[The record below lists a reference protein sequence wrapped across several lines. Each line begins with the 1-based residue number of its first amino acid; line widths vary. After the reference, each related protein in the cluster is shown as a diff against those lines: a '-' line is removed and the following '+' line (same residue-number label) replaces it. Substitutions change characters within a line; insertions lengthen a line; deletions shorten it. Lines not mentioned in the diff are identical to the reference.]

1 MHVGKAEIN
10 MKNQSDKQKKNMIR
24 ILSGQQGS
32 SIILFALSLMVIAGC
47 AALVT
52 DIGMLAIE
60 KAKLANAVDS
70 ATLAASRAYLEH
82 PGTERAVAASYLEKN
97 GYPGIQFVLNLNSTN
112 KTVEIIASQDV
123 PYGFGKIL
131 GIDKA
136 TVQSRAV
143 AQVLPVLSVSHGIR
157 PFALSDMTLYYGDSY
172 TLKEGDGSTGNFG
185 VITLGR
191 NGASTYLDNII
202 EGYDGR
208 LMVGDKIVTETG
220 NISGSTYTGVTSL
233 LADCTHN
240 PICTATDF
248 QPDCPRLITIVIVDS
263 MAVNG
268 NETVTIKGFASFFL
282 TGVDGQGKDSVVH
295 GTFVRSLTA
304 GETGVGQSD
313 YGLYG
318 VKLIQ

>member
-1 MHVGKAEIN
+1 

-52 DIGMLAIE
+52 DIGMLAIV
-60 KAKLANAVDS
+60 KAKLTNAVDA

-82 PGTERAVAASYLEKN
+82 PGTERSVAASYLEKN
-97 GYPGIQFVLNLNSTN
+97 GFPGIQFDLNLDSIN

-131 GIDKA
+131 GIDEA
-136 TVQSRAV
+136 TVQSRAT
-143 AQVLPVLSVSHGIR
+143 AQVLPVLSVSQGIR
-157 PFALSDMTLYYGDSY
+157 PFALPDMPLVFGASY
-172 TLKEGDGSTGNFG
+172 TLKEGGGSGYTGNYG
-185 VITLGR
+185 AIALGG

-208 LMVGDKIVTETG
+208 LMVGDKIDTEPG
-220 NISGSTYTGVTSL
+220 NMSGPTYTGVTSI
-233 LADCTHN
+233 LADCTDDT
-240 PICTATDF
+240 ICTATDF

-268 NETVTIKGFASFFL
+268 RKTVTIKGFASFFL
-282 TGVDGQGKDSVVH
+282 TSVEGEGRSSIVH

-304 GETGVGQSD
+304 GEIGVGQSD